1 MLALAIDTSQRRG
14 SAALARDGEVLS
26 ETAFGEERSHLR
38 DLGVAVDGMLSA
50 HGLAVNDVD
59 RVALVSGPGSFTGV
73 RIGMAFVKGLHAG
86 LGIEVV
92 TMGTLALLA
101 LPLFETH
108 DSVCTMLDAHKGE
121 VYAAVFARNVGD
133 RVPMATADVVVPPCA
148 MTAERFLE
156 RLRSTP
162 AVFTGSG
169 VARYRAVIEP
179 AVARAHRAPS
189 GTSYQGTDPIAGAGL
204 RSRQRSRAQAP
215 QGRSAVV
222 DVIALE
228 PMQNEH
234 VRDVVA
240 IEEQLFDNP
249 WTEGMFRQE
258 VTDGYLS
265 RSRVALLEG
274 HVVGY
279 TVSWFLRDEVH
290 LLNIAVAREHQ
301 GRGYARR
308 MLVWLI
314 GEAERCGRGT
324 ITLEVRESNV
334 AARSLYEAQGFVVTG
349 RRQNYYHDNREDAV
363 VMTLRLREDGM

>member
-1 MLALAIDTSQRRG
+1 
-14 SAALARDGEVLS
+14 
-26 ETAFGEERSHLR
+26 
-38 DLGVAVDGMLSA
+38 
-50 HGLAVNDVD
+50 
-59 RVALVSGPGSFTGV
+59 
-73 RIGMAFVKGLHAG
+73 
-86 LGIEVV
+86 
-92 TMGTLALLA
+92 
-101 LPLFETH
+101 
-108 DSVCTMLDAHKGE
+108 
-121 VYAAVFARNVGD
+121 
-133 RVPMATADVVVPPCA
+133 
-148 MTAERFLE
+148 
-156 RLRSTP
+156 
-162 AVFTGSG
+162 
-169 VARYRAVIEP
+169 
-179 AVARAHRAPS
+179 
-189 GTSYQGTDPIAGAGL
+189 
-204 RSRQRSRAQAP
+204 
-215 QGRSAVV
+215 
-222 DVIALE
+222 
-228 PMQNEH
+228 MQNEH

>member
-179 AVARAHRAPS
+179 AVGAASLADPVDVPPSAAHLARIAHR
-189 GTSYQGTDPIAGAGL
+189 
-204 RSRQRSRAQAP
+204 
-215 QGRSAVV
+215 
-222 DVIALE
+222 LE
-228 PMQNEH
+228 PHTKERIRSLEPDY
-234 VRDVVA
+234 VRA
-240 IEEQLFDNP
+240 
-249 WTEGMFRQE
+249 
-258 VTDGYLS
+258 S
-265 RSRVALLEG
+265 
-274 HVVGY
+274 
-279 TVSWFLRDEVH
+279 
-290 LLNIAVAREHQ
+290 
-301 GRGYARR
+301 
-308 MLVWLI
+308 
-314 GEAERCGRGT
+314 EAE
-324 ITLEVRESNV
+324 LK
-334 AARSLYEAQGFVVTG
+334 
-349 RRQNYYHDNREDAV
+349 
-363 VMTLRLREDGM
+363 RLKDGPR